1 MIAEL
6 GQFALLFALAA
17 ALIMAWTGFEGGHR
31 NAAGLIKVAERS
43 TMAHAGLTLA
53 AFAALTWAHVTS
65 DFSVLNVTE
74 NSHTA
79 KPLIYKFTG
88 VWGNHEGSMLL
99 WLLVLA
105 GYAAA
110 VAAFAKGPSAAFRAR
125 VLGTLGLV
133 AVAFG
138 SFVAFTSNPFARLSP
153 APADG
158 MDLNPLL
165 QDPGLAIHPPFTY
178 LGYVGFSVAFA
189 FAVAALLEP
198 RSDKI
203 GERAWAGWA
212 RPWALTAWTFMTI
225 GIALGAWWSFA
236 ELGWG
241 GFWAWDPVE
250 NVSLMPW
257 LAGAALI
264 HTLKAVQARGAFK
277 TWAFLLAILAF
288 SMSLVG
294 TFLVRSGLLTSVHA
308 FAVDP
313 ERGIFI
319 LSILAV
325 AVGGSLTLFA
335 IRSPQGSPVGFELAS
350 RETGILVNNLLLMV
364 VLGVVFLGTFYPVF
378 NDFVSEE
385 AVSIG
390 PPYYN
395 LVATPFILALIF
407 LAAIGQRLPWR
418 RGDLGATLRPM
429 IPLAGGAVVI
439 AATLYA
445 VHSPRDVYA
454 MFAIGLA
461 VWLAGGV
468 LLDLVERL
476 EPLDRGGADWGERFA
491 RIPLRVWAMNVAHFG
506 IALVALGTA
515 GTGALRYERIAFMTP
530 GTTVE
535 LPGDRHLTL
544 VSVEETPGPNYASE
558 FALFEARHGTGAP
571 ERLVAERRFYPVRSV
586 ETAEA
591 GIVGGLAGDVYVTVG
606 LRMDDRGWPV
616 SASFFPFTLWLW
628 VGSAIVALGGVLGLL
643 DHAHASRRVPAAAPA
658 AQPAPAPD
666 APHPAPAE

>member
-17 ALIMAWTGFEGGHR
+17 ALVQAWTGFEGGHR
-31 NAAGLIKVAERS
+31 NSAALIRVAERATFVHAGLIV
-43 TMAHAGLTLA
+43 A
-53 AFAALTWAHVTS
+53 AFAALTTAHVTS
-65 DFSVLNVTE
+65 DFSVLNVVE
-74 NSHTA
+74 NSHSA
-79 KPLIYKFTG
+79 KPLIYKITG

-110 VAAFAKGPSAAFRAR
+110 VAAFAHAPTPAFRAR

-133 AVAFG
+133 ATGFG
-138 SFVAFTSNPFARLSP
+138 AFVAFTSNPFARIAP

-158 MDLNPLL
+158 FDLNPLL
-165 QDPGLAIHPPFTY
+165 QDPGLAVHPPFTY
-178 LGYVGFSVAFA
+178 LGYVGFAVAFA
-189 FAVAALLEP
+189 FAVAGLIE
-198 RSDKI
+198 RRTDKI
-203 GERAWAGWA
+203 GERQWAEWA

-250 NVSLMPW
+250 NASLMPW
-257 LAGAALI
+257 IAGAALI
-264 HTLKAVQARGAFK
+264 HTLKAVTARGAFK

-288 SMSLVG
+288 SLSLVG
-294 TFLVRSGLLTSVHA
+294 TFLVRSGVLTSVHA

-319 LSILAV
+319 LGILAA

-335 IRSPQGSPVGFELAS
+335 IRSPQGQPVGFDIVS
-350 RETGILVNNLLLMV
+350 REAGILVNNLLLMV

-378 NDFVSEE
+378 ADIVTHERVS
-385 AVSIG
+385 VG

-395 LVATPFILALIF
+395 FVILPFVLFLIF
-407 LAAIGQRLPWR
+407 AAAIGQRLPWR
-418 RGDLGATLRPM
+418 RGDLQAAVRPLVPVAGA
-429 IPLAGGAVVI
+429 AVVI

-445 VHSPRDVYA
+445 VHDPRAVNA

-461 VWLAGGV
+461 VWLGGGV
-468 LLDLVERL
+468 VLDILERV
-476 EPLDRGGADWGERFA
+476 EPLDGGAADWRARLA
-491 RIPLRVWAMNVAHFG
+491 RIPVKAWAMNVAHFG
-506 IALVALGTA
+506 VAVVALGVA
-515 GTGALRYERIAFMTP
+515 GTGALRAEQIVFMSP
-530 GTTVE
+530 GSVVA
-535 LPGDRHLTL
+535 LPGDRTITL
-544 VSVEETPGPNYASE
+544 VSVDEIPGPNYAAE
-558 FALFEARHGTGAP
+558 HAVFDVRHGGGAP

-606 LRMDDRGWPV
+606 LRTDDRGWPV

-628 VGSAIVALGGVLGLL
+628 VGSALIALGGAFGVL
-643 DHAHASRRVPAAAPA
+643 DHARAARRVKA
-658 AQPAPAPD
+658 PAPAPQ
-666 APHPAPAE
+666 AVAEPAGPAPAPAE